1 MLYQLLFPFHTELSI
16 LNVTRYI
23 TFRTAAASI
32 TALAYVTGDRKSV
45 V

>member
-1 MLYQLLFPFHTELSI
+1 MLYRLLYPLHTHFSA

-23 TFRTAAASI
+23 TFRTAAASL
-32 TALAYVTGDRKSV
+32 TALVIRDRKSV